1 MTVSSRIAWPWLCLL
16 LCSFSFLLA
25 FPVSAATTTTKPV
38 PPLDSDGDG
47 LSDSFETQIGTDLY
61 SRDTDAD
68 GFDDK
73 TEMFTSWSPTGT
85 RRMLKSVQIN
95 LKTQKLEMKVDGIII
110 KTYPVSTGLPR
121 TPTPKGTFTVLN
133 KNPRAWSKAAK
144 LWMPY
149 WMAFTTRGH
158 GLHELPEWPGG
169 KKEGAD
175 HLGHP
180 ASHGCIRL
188 GIGAAKDLYEWS
200 PIGTKI
206 YIN

>member
-16 LCSFSFLLA
+16 LCSFSLVLA
-25 FPVSAATTTTKPV
+25 LPVSAASTSTTPV
-38 PPLDSDGDG
+38 PPLDTDGDG
-47 LSDSFETQIGTDLY
+47 LSDSFEIQIGTDIY
-61 SRDTDAD
+61 SKDTDGD
-68 GFDDK
+68 GFDDH
-73 TEMFTSWSPTGT
+73 TEMLTAWSPTGT

-95 LKTQKLEMKVDGIII
+95 LKTQKLEMKVDGISI
-110 KTYPVSTGLPR
+110 KTYPVSTGLAK
-121 TPTPKGTFTVLN
+121 TPTPKGNFTVLN
-133 KNPRAWSKAAK
+133 KNPRAWSRAAK

-169 KKEGAD
+169 QKEGAN

-188 GIGAAKDLYEWS
+188 GIGAAKDLYDWS

>member
-16 LCSFSFLLA
+16 LCSFSFILA
-25 FPVSAATTTTKPV
+25 SQVSATTASTKV
-38 PPLDSDGDG
+38 TPPLDSDGDG
-47 LSDSFETQIGTDLY
+47 LYDSFEIQVGTDIH
-61 SRDTDAD
+61 SKDTDAD

-73 TEMFTSWSPTGT
+73 TEMYTGWSPTGT
-85 RRMLKSVQIN
+85 RRMTKSVKIN
-95 LKTQKLEMKVDGIII
+95 LKTQKLEMKVDGMTI
-110 KTYPVSTGLPR
+110 KTYPVSTGLAR
-121 TPTPKGTFTVLN
+121 TPTPKGTFTVLR
-133 KNPRAWSKAAK
+133 KIPRAWSNSAK

-169 KKEGAD
+169 KKEGAN

-188 GIGAAKDLYEWS
+188 GVGAAKDLYDWS
-200 PIGTKI
+200 PIGTLI